1 MISKTDV
8 VTCDQFDM
16 LRPITLHKIQTRLT
30 HGACNDIYKLFEMQ
44 IKKSF
49 CKAMFTIAQ
58 FVSEVDDN
66 IGNNQSFFI

>member
-1 MISKTDV
+1 MIGKTDV

-16 LRPITLHKIQTRLT
+16 PRPITIQMIQTRLT
-30 HGACNDIYKLFEMQ
+30 HGACSKIYKLFEMQ

>member
-1 MISKTDV
+1 M
-8 VTCDQFDM
+8 
-16 LRPITLHKIQTRLT
+16 IQTRLT
-30 HGACNDIYKLFEMQ
+30 HGACNEIYKLFEMQ